1 MFDKTVERHI
11 LMIKSNL
18 EYILPYINIKSRK
31 QIMAVLAD
39 GKDEVIEFEDL
50 VLRLKFKGQDGDM
63 FMNNLDAVFGRLLE
77 VSKDE

>member
-1 MFDKTVERHI
+1 
-11 LMIKSNL
+11 MIKSNL

-50 VLRLKFKGQDGDM
+50 LLRLKFKGQDGDM

>member
-63 FMNNLDAVFGRLLE
+63 FMNNLDAVFGRLLD
-77 VSKDE
+77 VNKDE

>member
-77 VSKDE
+77 VNKDE